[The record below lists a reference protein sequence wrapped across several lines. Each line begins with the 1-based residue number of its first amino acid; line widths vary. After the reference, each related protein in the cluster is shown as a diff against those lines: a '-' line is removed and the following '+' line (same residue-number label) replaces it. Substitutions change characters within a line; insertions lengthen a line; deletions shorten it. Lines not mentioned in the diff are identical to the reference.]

1 MISRVRSW
9 LSTCG
14 MALILALFISIF
26 AFQPYKVE
34 GHSMEPTLQDQERIY
49 VSKLQHTF
57 SAVPDYGDIVVIDSR
72 VERDRSFYDDVLELP
87 VFQFLLGKQDR
98 IYYVKRVIGKPGD
111 VIELVEHKF
120 YRNGVE
126 LKEPYIKET
135 VDNST
140 SEKWV
145 VPENHLFVMGD
156 NRNNSHDSRAIGFI
170 PLDHNMGKKIF

>member
-1 MISRVRSW
+1 M
-9 LSTCG
+9 
-14 MALILALFISIF
+14 
-26 AFQPYKVE
+26 
-34 GHSMEPTLQDQERIY
+34 QD
-49 VSKLQHTF
+49 
-57 SAVPDYGDIVVIDSR
+57 VINSR

-111 VIELVEHKF
+111 VIELIDHKF

-126 LKEPYIKET
+126 LNEPYIKEPL
-135 VDNST
+135 NYSA

-145 VPENHLFVMGD
+145 VPEDHIFVMGD